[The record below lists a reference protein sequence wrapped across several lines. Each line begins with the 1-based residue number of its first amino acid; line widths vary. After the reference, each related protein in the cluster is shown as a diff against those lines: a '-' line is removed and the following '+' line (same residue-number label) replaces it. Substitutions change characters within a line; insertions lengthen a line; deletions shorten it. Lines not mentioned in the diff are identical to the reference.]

1 MTAPSPA
8 HVFRIDRLGALLVVD
23 DAEATPESAGVW
35 ARVDASTGFLHGR
48 ARIARTGVQVYS
60 DGRETWGEL
69 RTADELFAK
78 DAIDSF
84 RRLVVTDDHPA
95 KFVTADNARDLTIGH
110 LGDDLRRDGDWLT
123 APFTITD
130 KAAIQRARDGKVELS
145 MGYWQTPVRED
156 GEHAGQPYRYRQT
169 GYRGNHQAIV
179 DKARAGP
186 DARIPAFDGEGQ
198 TISVAVSVTH
208 EDSMKNE
215 PKGTE
220 PQTPSA
226 SADGKGQPAPTPAAG
241 TQQPLPAADA
251 APAKPEPKL
260 DAATQA
266 RLDMF
271 ESENKELR
279 ARLDAME
286 KREADAKR
294 VELANFVRTLDASI
308 EVEGK
313 TDTEI
318 KAATVAKLAPY
329 APSLDGKGAD
339 YVDAC
344 FATVVAQHKA
354 TVDAAAETRN
364 VVDFRSALKAGAK
377 PKTDA
382 ATDAAL
388 DQHLGA

>member
-23 DAEATPESAGVW
+23 DAAAPPDSAGVW
-35 ARVDASTGFLHGR
+35 ARVDKSTGFLHGR

-95 KFVTADNARDLTIGH
+95 KFVTADNARELTIGH

-156 GEHAGQPYRYRQT
+156 GEHNGQSYRYRQT
-169 GYRGNHQAIV
+169 GYRGNHQAVV

-186 DARIPAFDGEGQ
+186 EARIPAFDGEGE

-208 EDSMKNE
+208 EDSMQNE

-220 PQTPSA
+220 PKTPSA

-241 TQQPLPAADA
+241 TQQPLPGTETAQAPAAPKIDAAAQARIDVLETRLAEAEARLAAADA
-251 APAKPEPKL
+251 EKAK
-260 DAATQA
+260 AASA
-266 RLDMF
+266 D
-271 ESENKELR
+271 LR
-279 ARLDAME
+279 ARVL
-286 KREADAKR
+286 K
-294 VELANFVRTLDASI
+294 VDASI
-308 EVEGK
+308 VTDGK

-318 KAATVAKLAPY
+318 KAATVVKLQPAMAPK
-329 APSLDGKGAD
+329 LDGASD
-339 YVDAC
+339 EYI
-344 FATVVAQHKA
+344 
-354 TVDAAAETRN
+354 AAAFDVALETHAARKASADAQ
-364 VVDFRSALKAGAK
+364 VLDFAGASAAGARTQ
-377 PKTDA
+377 TDA
-382 ATDAAL
+382 ALDAAL
-388 DQHLGA
+388 DQHLAG